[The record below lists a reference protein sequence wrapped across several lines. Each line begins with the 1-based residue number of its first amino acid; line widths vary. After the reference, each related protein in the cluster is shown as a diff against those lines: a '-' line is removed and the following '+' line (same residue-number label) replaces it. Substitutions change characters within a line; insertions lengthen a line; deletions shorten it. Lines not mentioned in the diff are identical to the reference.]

1 MPHPWTQIPVEA
13 QLTLSHPEAV
23 HWRVKSSG
31 FKQDNEGDGFGQS
44 QSWFPGGREMRSL
57 LEFTRALHHRLTII
71 LMKWNNKIK
80 CYLSFIYFICIYL
93 TSCEALFLKYFYS
106 IIFIC
111 YWYGCGLIMGK
122 KMNRRLNPWIDKFF
136 ISFIDIRRRIELI
149 QDFVMPTASTNI
161 EISEDGNYVMASG
174 TKKLNLNL
182 QINSQCN
189 QVINQT

>member
-1 MPHPWTQIPVEA
+1 
-13 QLTLSHPEAV
+13 
-23 HWRVKSSG
+23 
-31 FKQDNEGDGFGQS
+31 
-44 QSWFPGGREMRSL
+44 
-57 LEFTRALHHRLTII
+57 
-71 LMKWNNKIK
+71 
-80 CYLSFIYFICIYL
+80 
-93 TSCEALFLKYFYS
+93 
-106 IIFIC
+106 
-111 YWYGCGLIMGK
+111 MGK